1 MKKAL
6 FIFAAIITCSVYSC
20 KKNEIELLEQPIIQN
35 IDDNLVKYTFT
46 AVVNDKLTDADT
58 KASVSRAGAFSWQQG
73 DELVFYTKNGDPA
86 TAEITKVDGSV
97 ATITVT
103 TDNPRSDFYSAI
115 YPAEAASAKNK
126 VSFNARGPI
135 VVSAVDG
142 GTLTF
147 YHIGSLINVKFT
159 NIPSATQSVVFA
171 PKTTIG
177 YDGTF
182 DFSDRVPSL
191 SFGGAINEIVV
202 PASQDDE
209 NKDITICLPSVTLT
223 DGFSVALNAN
233 ADGAGRNLF
242 KKSTAIERNLSTG
255 RPVLLNMKKVA
266 YEAPKM
272 IYITTKSST
281 TTYDLTK
288 APLIYNGSNYA
299 SQINCDENTDI
310 YLTDDYNEEFK
321 FGHVNGGNYY
331 SIYADATSQGVAYI
345 SSTLDGPWGWGDSN
359 FSNEMYV
366 MGPLVGDDSWES
378 GSAMSY
384 KNHIWTLTGINITS
398 TDTQYTFKF
407 KRYDDWWQNSS
418 GTLNKSTMHGSAYK
432 YGTMGDQLKKTF
444 SQTGIYTLYANAVSG
459 ESNPIRFMFVRTGD
473 LPSE

>member
-6 FIFAAIITCSVYSC
+6 FILVTIIACSVHSC
-20 KKNEIELLEQPIIQN
+20 KKNEIELQVQPAIQN
-35 IDDNLVKYTFT
+35 TDEKLVKYTFT
-46 AVVNDKLTDADT
+46 AVVDDKLTDADT
-58 KASVSRAGAFSWQQG
+58 KASVSRAGAFSWQEG
-73 DELVFYTKNGDPA
+73 DALVFYTKNGDPA
-86 TAEITKVDGSV
+86 PAEITKVDGSV

-159 NIPSATQSVVFA
+159 YIPSATQSVVFA
-171 PKTTIG
+171 PKNTIG

-202 PASQDDE
+202 PASQDDA
-209 NKDITICLPSVTLT
+209 NKDITICLPSVTLK

-255 RPVLLNMKKVA
+255 RPVLLNMKKLA
-266 YEAPKM
+266 YAAPSKYYVTTESTTHYWDKSSVRM
-272 IYITTKSST
+272 LQTSGNTYEVYMNCDGNTNIYIFDEYNVGNETNGYLNNGHVDGAGNYQITWNTSSSSGGP
-281 TTYDLTK
+281 TYKNSTLDK
-288 APLIYNGSNYA
+288 PFGNNDYPIDNMCISGDFNNWGGGSKFSYNGNMCWSITDLAIPEANTYA
-299 SQINCDENTDI
+299 FKIRKDDAWTFEAGVNQGLGSSLYGSLKGNAGNASISLEKATYTVYLNASENW
-310 YLTDDYNEEFK
+310 
-321 FGHVNGGNYY
+321 YY
-331 SIYADATSQGVAYI
+331 SI
-345 SSTLDGPWGWGDSN
+345 
-359 FSNEMYV
+359 
-366 MGPLVGDDSWES
+366 
-378 GSAMSY
+378 
-384 KNHIWTLTGINITS
+384 
-398 TDTQYTFKF
+398 
-407 KRYDDWWQNSS
+407 
-418 GTLNKSTMHGSAYK
+418 
-432 YGTMGDQLKKTF
+432 
-444 SQTGIYTLYANAVSG
+444 
-459 ESNPIRFMFVRTGD
+459 MF
-473 LPSE
+473 EKQ

>member
-6 FIFAAIITCSVYSC
+6 FIFAAIIACSVYSC

-58 KASVSRAGAFSWQQG
+58 KASVSRAGAFSWQEG
-73 DELVFYTKNGDPA
+73 DALVFYTKNGDPA

-223 DGFSVALNAN
+223 GGFSVALNVN
-233 ADGAGRNLF
+233 ADGAGRNLY
-242 KKSTAIERNLSTG
+242 KKSTANTHNLYTN
-255 RPVLLNMKKVA
+255 RPVLLNMKKLA
-266 YEAPKM
+266 YAAPSKYYVTTESTTHYWDRSSVRM
-272 IYITTKSST
+272 LQTSGNTYEVYMNCDGNTNIYIFDEYNVGNETNGYLNNGHVDGAGNYQITWNTSSSSGGP
-281 TTYDLTK
+281 TYKNSTLNKPFGDDNYPTDHMCLTGSFNGWGTGNVFS
-288 APLIYNGSNYA
+288 YNGNM
-299 SQINCDENTDI
+299 NWV
-310 YLTDDYNEEFK
+310 LTDDLVISTTGTYEFK
-321 FGHVNGGNYY
+321 IRKTSGWDDQYQAGGNSGLGEYLLYGSLFKGNGNATVKLETATYTVYLNASENWYY
-331 SIYADATSQGVAYI
+331 SI
-345 SSTLDGPWGWGDSN
+345 
-359 FSNEMYV
+359 
-366 MGPLVGDDSWES
+366 
-378 GSAMSY
+378 
-384 KNHIWTLTGINITS
+384 
-398 TDTQYTFKF
+398 
-407 KRYDDWWQNSS
+407 
-418 GTLNKSTMHGSAYK
+418 
-432 YGTMGDQLKKTF
+432 
-444 SQTGIYTLYANAVSG
+444 
-459 ESNPIRFMFVRTGD
+459 MF
-473 LPSE
+473 EKQ